1 MKSLSAHILEKLSIN
16 KNYKDVKWS
25 SQITAP
31 FGGTKGELTLRR
43 TEEMIQKANLGKLS
57 SWLGIWPSSQVTL
70 GQPLKALPIKSE
82 NAKLQPLAKWN

>member
-1 MKSLSAHILEKLSIN
+1 MNGIRN
-16 KNYKDVKWS
+16 NYKDVKWS

-57 SWLGIWPSSQVTL
+57 SGIHTFLCNS
-70 GQPLKALPIKSE
+70 
-82 NAKLQPLAKWN
+82 